1 MPEEKY
7 GDIDVNPIET
17 RIDTKNKPVRNTD
30 QDFAQAIET
39 ATVLISEQVESD
51 NDGDL
56 IKTAIIN
63 EDILDPV
70 DNGDTG
76 SSAIKEL
83 PEVTSPIED
92 QVAIPAEK
100 SKKHK
105 KKIAP
110 IIAGLSFAAII
121 LGGSAF
127 AFYYNLPE
135 KVATDAITGLIKQSN
150 RQLDTN
156 GSFEISPQTDS
167 ELYQYMSNLRI
178 DFKTGTNNFDHSAE
192 FDFGIKLRDD
202 NYLHFKVGA
211 FLAEN
216 GTAYLNIDNLADA
229 YQKAV
234 KALDLEQANTEE
246 INLLLGLFQGALKK
260 VEGKWWRIDINE
272 TLDSFDK
279 TEFKIEKNEKQDI
292 SSACSCIFKEMKQEL
307 SQTDRFTKAYLDAP
321 FIKLAPINY
330 SKLPDDSF
338 KSKIK
343 DYGNLYQVS
352 LDADKLL
359 NFVKTHQSMAKK
371 SKVMSCLQG
380 FAKSSNVEED
390 NSEEFTKADAQKL
403 ADHLKNLYLGI
414 DFLTHQLKGV
424 YLQVSESKVDFTGI
438 INFKYQNS
446 ASVTA
451 PRDAVP
457 LSQMFTGLFQSQDSS
472 DNNSN
477 TMLEKLIEEMKNSQI
492 SPELRDMIKDHDL
505 NEGTSKS

>member
-39 ATVLISEQVESD
+39 ATVLISEQVEPD

-56 IKTAIIN
+56 VKTSIIN
-63 EDILDPV
+63 EDILDSA

-76 SSAIKEL
+76 SSTIKEL
-83 PEVTSPIED
+83 PEVTSPIEG
-92 QVAIPAEK
+92 QIAIPAEQ

-105 KKIAP
+105 KKVVP
-110 IIAGLSFAAII
+110 IIAGLSFATII

-127 AFYYNLPE
+127 AFYYNSPE
-135 KVATDAITGLIKQSN
+135 KVAADAITGLIKQSN
-150 RQLDTN
+150 QQLDTN

-178 DFKTGTNNFDHSAE
+178 DFKTGTNNFDRSAE

-229 YQKAV
+229 YQKAA

-292 SSACSCIFKEMKQEL
+292 SSAYSCIFKEMKQEL

-371 SKVMSCLQG
+371 SKVMSCLQS
-380 FAKSSNVEED
+380 FAKSSNVED

-424 YLQVSESKVDFTGI
+424 YLQISE
-438 INFKYQNS
+438 YQNS
-446 ASVTA
+446 APVTA